1 MWIMKFSGLI
11 ARDVFNNCFLRK
23 LLKASLEY
31 IIFLDSFKNI
41 LFYLEGMWKT
51 KINNLRFYSWNAI
64 VSPFWFWLTT
74 LELAKKKKKKGQIC
88 PIYINHLG
96 WSNVG
101 DNLEYIT
108 WYNLDTYNLSKQIL
122 ETGSHW
128 RFNSSS
134 LRKEVKF
141 YAYGN
146 RAFTGLATSGKKK
159 KLKKKKKDKNRKQ
172 NPRNSHLSVLIG
184 FIYFKL
190 PYLV

>member
-1 MWIMKFSGLI
+1 M
-11 ARDVFNNCFLRK
+11 
-23 LLKASLEY
+23 
-31 IIFLDSFKNI
+31 
-41 LFYLEGMWKT
+41 
-51 KINNLRFYSWNAI
+51 
-64 VSPFWFWLTT
+64 
-74 LELAKKKKKKGQIC
+74 
-88 PIYINHLG
+88 G

-184 FIYFKL
+184 FIYSKL